1 MTVRLHKALQSE
13 VPAPVR
19 LRREARQAAWNA
31 SRTGFPARPDPG
43 DWPATHLA
51 QGSALGLLTRP
62 PFTLPNPGTRNLQV
76 RGAGLALDWLAGFP
90 GGTWQQRWNATGAE
104 DSGAGWKQDCA
115 GWMDARG
122 VHAGNRM
129 DELSIG
135 LILAVCAD
143 IVRPG
148 LPWLAASGVS
158 AGALARN
165 LERTRDR
172 AGLSR
177 LRKAIDDGVISAG
190 ARHAT
195 IRRAAVIM
203 AGKGGTLAEIA
214 AGDFLELLE
223 AEREARSRTRDYS
236 AVSWR
241 LLRQAGAFGPRS
253 PESLAPLLTVGQ
265 RSPAELVDRYQPACR
280 PVRDL
285 IVDYLQ
291 ERQPALDYRSLDTLA
306 QQLARNF
313 WADLERHHPG
323 ISSLNLPPAVATAW
337 KQRMRTRTD
346 GTGQGDGQRLASRH
360 TLMSVRAFYLDLACW
375 AAEDP
380 ARWGQWAVPSPVSKT
395 DVETRKEARR
405 RKSRMD
411 SRTRERLPVLPVLA
425 RSAAGHR
432 DRTAGTLTAALAV
445 PPGETFTAGRHSF
458 TRVAPRKAGLRTW
471 AHDSDGT
478 RHDLTWEED
487 HAFWTWA
494 TIEVLRATGIR
505 IEELLELTHHSL
517 IQYRLPATG
526 ELVPLLQIA
535 PSKTDTER
543 LLVVSPDL
551 ADVLAAII
559 TRLAGP
565 DGTIALTARYDEHE
579 KVWQPPAPL
588 LFQRRGGT
596 ELRAVSTGTIRNM
609 LNAALGRTGLTD
621 AAGQPLIFTPHD
633 FRRMFITDAIMTG
646 LPPHIA
652 QVIAGHRNINVTMG
666 YKATYPEEVI
676 THHQAFIARRRALRP
691 TEEYRTPTDEE
702 WEEFLGHFERRKLSV
717 GNCGRAFATPCI
729 HEHACLRCP
738 MLWPEP
744 AQRPRIA
751 EIRDNLIARI
761 AEAESEGWLG
771 EIEGLQ
777 ISLAGAN
784 SKLTQIDRRGG
795 GRQPVDPG
803 LPAIPPHRQTA
814 NAMPV
819 SLR

>member
-346 GTGQGDGQRLASRH
+346 GTGWPAATPSCQSAPSTLTWPAGPPRIPPAGASGP
-360 TLMSVRAFYLDLACW
+360 F
-375 AAEDP
+375 P
-380 ARWGQWAVPSPVSKT
+380 ARSPRPTSKRA
-395 DVETRKEARR
+395 RK
-405 RKSRMD
+405 
-411 SRTRERLPVLPVLA
+411 PG
-425 RSAAGHR
+425 AASPGW
-432 DRTAGTLTAALAV
+432 TAAPASGSPSCRSWPARPPATATA
-445 PPGETFTAGRHSF
+445 PPGR
-458 TRVAPRKAGLRTW
+458 
-471 AHDSDGT
+471 
-478 RHDLTWEED
+478 
-487 HAFWTWA
+487 
-494 TIEVLRATGIR
+494 
-505 IEELLELTHHSL
+505 
-517 IQYRLPATG
+517 
-526 ELVPLLQIA
+526 
-535 PSKTDTER
+535 
-543 LLVVSPDL
+543 
-551 ADVLAAII
+551 
-559 TRLAGP
+559 
-565 DGTIALTARYDEHE
+565 
-579 KVWQPPAPL
+579 
-588 LFQRRGGT
+588 
-596 ELRAVSTGTIRNM
+596 
-609 LNAALGRTGLTD
+609 
-621 AAGQPLIFTPHD
+621 
-633 FRRMFITDAIMTG
+633 
-646 LPPHIA
+646 
-652 QVIAGHRNINVTMG
+652 
-666 YKATYPEEVI
+666 
-676 THHQAFIARRRALRP
+676 
-691 TEEYRTPTDEE
+691 
-702 WEEFLGHFERRKLSV
+702 
-717 GNCGRAFATPCI
+717 
-729 HEHACLRCP
+729 
-738 MLWPEP
+738 
-744 AQRPRIA
+744 
-751 EIRDNLIARI
+751 
-761 AEAESEGWLG
+761 
-771 EIEGLQ
+771 
-777 ISLAGAN
+777 
-784 SKLTQIDRRGG
+784 
-795 GRQPVDPG
+795 
-803 LPAIPPHRQTA
+803 
-814 NAMPV
+814 
-819 SLR
+819 